1 MSTPV
6 PAPSEGKLQALIE
19 KFGGWAFMIILT
31 MGVYMYQGDKANMQE
46 NMAAVNARV
55 TTSEKAI
62 GRLQDQKA
70 SRAELK
76 ESQEA
81 SVRELQG
88 LRQDVKDMISVMR
101 SDMSARVELSR
112 GAR

>member
-6 PAPSEGKLQALIE
+6 PNDGKLQQLIE
-19 KFGGWAFMIILT
+19 KFGGWAFIAILT

-46 NMAAVNARV
+46 SMVAVNSRV
-55 TTSEKAI
+55 TTSERAI

-88 LRQDVKDMISVMR
+88 LRQDMKDMMSVMR
-101 SDMSARVELSR
+101 SDLAARVELSKR
-112 GAR
+112 G